1 MVNLIRMRLD
11 MTIACTAPNTFEN
24 QTCTRCGGCGRYSYN
39 QIDGDR
45 CYGCNG
51 KGITYTKRGAA
62 AAAFLEAL
70 RKVRLDQLQVGDFML
85 NDSTG
90 KFYRVTDI
98 KPNNSVKSQNKT
110 TGVWEVLDY
119 LEVTTERGGLIGPRH
134 TPVRK
139 AFTAEQKAAQMQQA
153 LAYQATLTKTGAPRK
168 R

>member
-1 MVNLIRMRLD
+1 
-11 MTIACTAPNTFEN
+11 MTITCTAPTALET
-24 QTCTRCGGCGRYSYN
+24 QTCTRCGGSGRYSYN

-51 KGITYTKRGAA
+51 KGIAYTKRGAA
-62 AAAFLEAL
+62 AAAFLSAL

-90 KFYRVTDI
+90 KFYRVTEI
-98 KPNNSVKSQNKT
+98 KPNHSVKSMNKT
-110 TGVWEVLDY
+110 TGAWEVLDY
-119 LEVTTERGGLIGPRH
+119 LEVTTERGGLIAPPN

-139 AFTAEQKAAQMQQA
+139 GFNAEQKAAQMQQA
-153 LAYQATLTKTGAPRK
+153 LDYQATLTKTGKPRK